1 LNENF
6 GDLKNTKIYI
16 LKFTNNH
23 NALNSSNLR
32 SFFLFKKLTLKYYA
46 RILFLIIFGKEL
58 TYLGMKDKTIDYI
71 LRATWQTVS
80 RMYNEEAQNYGA
92 TMATGF
98 ALLSMDKDKGTPSTS
113 LGPKMGMEATSL
125 TRTLKSMEEKG
136 LIIRKKNPDDGR
148 GVLIYLTDFGREK
161 RELSKN
167 TVLKFNET
175 VKQHISEEKFQH
187 FIEVAETINELILE
201 KNIFN
206 SKENLVSQ
214 KK

>member
-1 LNENF
+1 MVR
-6 GDLKNTKIYI
+6 D
-16 LKFTNNH
+16 
-23 NALNSSNLR
+23 
-32 SFFLFKKLTLKYYA
+32 
-46 RILFLIIFGKEL
+46 
-58 TYLGMKDKTIDYI
+58 MKDKTIDYV
-71 LRATWQTVS
+71 LRATWQAVS
-80 RMYNEEAQNYGA
+80 RMYNEEASKYGA

-98 ALLSMDKDKGTPSTS
+98 ALLSMDKNKGTPSTS

-161 RELSKN
+161 RELSKS

-175 VKQHISEEKFQH
+175 IRQHVSEEKLEH
-187 FIEVAETINELILE
+187 FMEVAEIINELIQD

-206 SKENLVSQ
+206 QTEKVENE
-214 KK
+214 